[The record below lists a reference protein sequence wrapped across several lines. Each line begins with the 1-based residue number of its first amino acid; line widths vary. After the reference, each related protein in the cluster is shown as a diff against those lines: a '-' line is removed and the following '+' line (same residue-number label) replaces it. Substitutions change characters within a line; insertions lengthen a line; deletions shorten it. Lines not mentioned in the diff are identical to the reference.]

1 MFSLPFLDETKIEIR
16 RKKKLVLRRM
26 KVYVQIFFT
35 SNDLNPFRRK
45 ENRVCY
51 GDTWIGNVV

>member
-16 RKKKLVLRRM
+16 RKKISLETNGGLCSD
-26 KVYVQIFFT
+26 FFT
-35 SNDLNPFRRK
+35 CNDLNPFRRK

-51 GDTWIGNVV
+51 GDTWIGNLV